1 MDVHEAMTARPV
13 TVTPAQT
20 IAEAQALMRHG
31 RFRHLPVVADGALA
45 GVVTERDLRVADPAA
60 WTPELAN
67 RPVRAVMT
75 RDVITVGPD
84 DPVEHA
90 ARLMLENK
98 VGCLP
103 VVEGELLVGIIT
115 ESDIFRAFVQV
126 LGVMEPGTRVQVR
139 AANVAEALAR
149 IAEVAHQRGVRVVS
163 IVSEVSQPGEPV
175 ALTVRFATL
184 MLAPLTAALRAS
196 GLQVAEPDPG
206 RAGSAV

>member
-1 MDVHEAMTARPV
+1 MDVREAMTARPV

-20 IAEAQALMRHG
+20 IAEAQTLMRHG

-60 WTPELAN
+60 WAPELGN

-75 RDVITVGPD
+75 RDVITVAPA

-103 VVEGELLVGIIT
+103 VVEGDALVGIIT

-126 LGVMEPGTRVQVR
+126 LGVLEPGTRVQLR
-139 AANVAEALAR
+139 AADLAEALAR
-149 IAEVAHQRGVRVVS
+149 VAEVAHQQGVRVVS
-163 IVSEVSQPGEPV
+163 IISETPQPGAPA

-184 MLAPLTAALRAS
+184 MLAPLIAALQAS
-196 GLQVAEPDPG
+196 GLEVAEPDAG